1 MNKYKTL
8 LSTIKLAYKA
18 DKFYVLSLLSSSLL
32 KAVMRL
38 GEIYSVKLMAES
50 IVALD
55 SRMAIISVSLYAFVW
70 ITLNLLAHFKEYLVH
85 IHIPKINNYIDN
97 LIIDKVNRLKAED
110 VQRSSFNDLYVN
122 IQTFGKQKF
131 ATVIDNSGELV
142 QSFASFVITLVAILN
157 QNYVIGIIVAVF
169 ALIES
174 LLYSTTARGM
184 KGVQDSVT
192 VRRKELDYYTRTAQ
206 DIRNFLPLKVF
217 NIIKYLRDKI
227 ILAQNEIL
235 SSLKK
240 YWVKMKIRS
249 ATTGTITNLVGR
261 ITPIGYFAYEAAK
274 GSISLGDFIL
284 LRGVIDE
291 YFRNTF
297 VFYAYLV
304 KIYEDTLYIS
314 DLFTFLDM
322 EEPKSFLKMIDV
334 KKIGIQVKDVSFKY
348 PDSDRFV
355 LQDINLNIKPGERV
369 AILGIN
375 GAGKSTLV
383 KLLSGYF
390 FPTSGEVLV
399 NGHSTEKINTVHFRN
414 NIAFMTQDILHLY
427 LPVDENVKIGD
438 LDFVDDE
445 KVIKSLEKS
454 TLLGDVAKM
463 PNGFTTVLGTI
474 FKGGID
480 LSGGQWQ
487 KLALARAFY
496 RDAKLIFLD
505 EPTSSIDSENEEV
518 IFNNIFDD
526 KRDKTYVIISH
537 KFSNINKADRII
549 VLDGGKIT
557 EEGTHDEL
565 MNLKGKYWKMYNK
578 QKKGFIKK

>member
-1 MNKYKTL
+1 VNKYKTL
-8 LSTIKLAYKA
+8 ISTIKLAYKA
-18 DKFYVLSLLSSSLL
+18 DKFYVLGLLTSSILR
-32 KAVMRL
+32 AVAKL
-38 GEIYSVKLMAES
+38 GEIYSAKLMVDA
-50 IVALD
+50 IIQFD
-55 SRMAIISVSLYAFVW
+55 SNMAIISVCLYAITW
-70 ITLNLLAHFKEYLVH
+70 ITLNVLAHFKEYLIN
-85 IHIPKINNYIDN
+85 IHVPKINYYLDN
-97 LIIDKVNRLKAED
+97 LIISKIDRLSLGDIQK
-110 VQRSSFNDLYVN
+110 SSFSDLYVN

-131 ATVIDNSGELV
+131 ATVVDNSGELI
-142 QSFASFVITLVAILN
+142 QSFASFLISLVAILN
-157 QNYVIGIIVAVF
+157 QNYIIGIIVAIF
-169 ALIES
+169 ALFEAF
-174 LLYSTTARGM
+174 LYSRMAKGM
-184 KGVQDSVT
+184 KGVQDSV
-192 VRRKELDYYTRTAQ
+192 VIQRKELDYYTKTAQ
-206 DIRNFLPLKVF
+206 DIRSFLPLKVF
-217 NIIKYLRDKI
+217 NIIRYLKGKVVSV
-227 ILAQNEIL
+227 QNEIHN
-235 SSLKK
+235 SLRK
-240 YWVKMKIRS
+240 YWVALKIR
-249 ATTGTITNLVGR
+249 AVITGTITNLLGR
-261 ITPIGYFAYEAAK
+261 ITPIGFFAYQAAK
-274 GSISLGDFIL
+274 GVITLGDFVL
-284 LRGVIDE
+284 LRGLIDQ
-291 YFRNTF
+291 YFFYTF
-297 VFYAYLV
+297 VFYSYLG

-537 KFSNINKADRII
+537 KFSNINNADRII

-578 QKKGFIKK
+578 QKKGFIK